1 MSGQIAFRQAR
12 PEDAGLIL
20 RFIRELAAYEQLED
34 QVVADEET
42 LRRWIFEKKGA
53 QVVFALADD
62 TEVGFALY
70 FHNFSTFLGRSGIY
84 LEDLFV
90 RPEYRGRGCGK
101 ALLCRLA
108 AIAKEEGCG
117 RLEWWCL
124 DWNKPSIDF
133 YKSMGAEPME
143 DWTVYR
149 VTGETLDEL
158 AEEGTV

>member
-1 MSGQIAFRQAR
+1 MSRAAFRGAC
-12 PEDAGLIL
+12 PEDTALIL

-42 LRRWIFEKKGA
+42 LRHWIFEKKSA
-53 QVVFALADD
+53 QVLFALADD
-62 TEVGFALY
+62 MEVGFALY

-90 RPEYRGRGCGK
+90 RPEYRGMGYGK

-149 VTGETLDEL
+149 VTGETLDKL